1 MTMAIDRSR
10 LITSLLLIV
19 VVVLI
24 GQVYWQS
31 RRITQMQASMEFQQR
46 QFAEQVDKLAADK
59 LKNRRGE
66 VVQAEAWDGWCNY
79 GTAENPNIKFV
90 IPKEGSDL
98 WTDTMVV
105 LKSSKNKEAGMAF
118 INFILDPKNQG
129 WVAENILYKVPN
141 QAAMDT
147 PAVKDLNAT
156 YPNMGMTPTDLLQ
169 QEVVVDLGEDSVK
182 YTDLATEVTS
192 N

>member
-1 MTMAIDRSR
+1 MAIDRSR

-66 VVQAEAWDGWCNY
+66 VVQAAQWLHEYYKSDAGLKRPNGLWREDQKQPDFEAVGAWLYDVYLNARVQGKSEDEARKMI
-79 GTAENPNIKFV
+79 TDAIQ
-90 IPKEGSDL
+90 GSDE
-98 WTDTMVV
+98 WRRVHA
-105 LKSSKNKEAGMAF
+105 KK
-118 INFILDPKNQG
+118 
-129 WVAENILYKVPN
+129 
-141 QAAMDT
+141 
-147 PAVKDLNAT
+147 
-156 YPNMGMTPTDLLQ
+156 
-169 QEVVVDLGEDSVK
+169 
-182 YTDLATEVTS
+182 
-192 N
+192 